1 MPAILADRHRR
12 GKARAHA
19 AAARLDWAGGNR
31 L

>member
-19 AAARLDWAGGNR
+19 AAARLD
-31 L
+31 